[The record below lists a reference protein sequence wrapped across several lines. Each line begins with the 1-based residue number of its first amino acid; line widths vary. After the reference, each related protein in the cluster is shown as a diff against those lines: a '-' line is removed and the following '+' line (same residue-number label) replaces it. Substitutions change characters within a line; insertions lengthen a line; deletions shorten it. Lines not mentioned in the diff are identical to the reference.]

1 MDIKLYKSNGN
12 FVTPLDTEF
21 DSEQM
26 DDSVLS
32 DTPSSDIETIAGR
45 VVKFLLTNIGTDL
58 FDSEYGGYIPSYTQI
73 SQNDL
78 PRIRLEI
85 ADDIDRC
92 LTYITDSDRNDNATG
107 ELLQSLSLKK
117 VVYDFSTRNR
127 LDIYI
132 EIKTN
137 LGNYALLAMPIT
149 T

>member
-58 FDSEYGGYIPSYTQI
+58 FDSEYVEVDSYNVAERSFYIGFT
-73 SQNDL
+73 
-78 PRIRLEI
+78 
-85 ADDIDRC
+85 AD
-92 LTYITDSDRNDNATG
+92 
-107 ELLQSLSLKK
+107 
-117 VVYDFSTRNR
+117 F
-127 LDIYI
+127 
-132 EIKTN
+132 
-137 LGNYALLAMPIT
+137 
-149 T
+149 